1 MNAADVVFHVV
12 HSTEHS
18 FATFPFARNTWG
30 VLRFV
35 TVAILFTRE
44 ARLCGLGAALQVAEE
59 CKKESNTFQNLLI
72 PFWTNGQVHIWND
85 GRPDQAELDA

>member
-18 FATFPFARNTWG
+18 FATFPFARDTWG

-44 ARLCGLGAALQVAEE
+44 ARLRGLEAVLEAAEERFGMPPEMFAQVTTSGKDCLRGAAGISASPAPTV
-59 CKKESNTFQNLLI
+59 
-72 PFWTNGQVHIWND
+72 G
-85 GRPDQAELDA
+85 